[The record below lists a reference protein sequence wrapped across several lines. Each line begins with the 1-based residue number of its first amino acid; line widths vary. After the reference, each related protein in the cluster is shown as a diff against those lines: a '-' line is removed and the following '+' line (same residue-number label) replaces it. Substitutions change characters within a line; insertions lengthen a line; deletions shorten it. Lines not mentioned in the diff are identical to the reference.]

1 MLNKL
6 ETEREKKALK
16 IQEEGVPLKIDAINI
31 KEKTKNLQ
39 KSFKNFISNYEA
51 EKERELECYQ
61 QKISELNKE
70 KDELRIKHSQIS
82 RKLEKEFSSFKE
94 EQRIEQIKAEAVYR
108 MKTE

>member
-31 KEKTKNLQ
+31 KQKTKNIEKL
-39 KSFKNFISNYEA
+39 FKNYVTNCENM
-51 EKERELECYQ
+51 KDKELELYQ

-70 KDELRIKHSQIS
+70 KDELRVKHAQIS
-82 RKLEKEFSSFKE
+82 KKL
-94 EQRIEQIKAEAVYR
+94 
-108 MKTE
+108 

>member
-31 KEKTKNLQ
+31 KEKTKNIEKL
-39 KSFKNFISNYEA
+39 FKNFVINCENM
-51 EKERELECYQ
+51 KDKELESYQ

-70 KDELRIKHSQIS
+70 KDELRVKHAQTL
-82 RKLEKEFSSFKE
+82 KQL
-94 EQRIEQIKAEAVYR
+94 
-108 MKTE
+108 

>member
-31 KEKTKNLQ
+31 KQKTKNIEKL
-39 KSFKNFISNYEA
+39 FKNYVTNCENM
-51 EKERELECYQ
+51 KDKELESYQ

-70 KDELRIKHSQIS
+70 KDELRVKHAQIS
-82 RKLEKEFSSFKE
+82 KQL
-94 EQRIEQIKAEAVYR
+94 
-108 MKTE
+108 

>member
-31 KEKTKNLQ
+31 KEKTKNIEKL
-39 KSFKNFISNYEA
+39 FKNYVINCENM
-51 EKERELECYQ
+51 KDKELELYQ

-70 KDELRIKHSQIS
+70 KDELRVKRAQIS
-82 RKLEKEFSSFKE
+82 KQL
-94 EQRIEQIKAEAVYR
+94 
-108 MKTE
+108 